1 MKSKIIRILSIALIS
16 ALIISAFAGCTIKPY
31 YEGAPE
37 GMRPINEGEEKAIL
51 YVPDNWQVDTSTG
64 IPTAYYST
72 NDMTMITLV
81 TVKADVLAGRT
92 IPDYWASYKETFS
105 SSVKD
110 FTVIKENETDPDYTT
125 RLISERSTYVFDFSA
140 TVTGLKYKFRQA
152 LLTHPLT
159 GDLLIIT
166 YSSTAEGFDQH
177 IDDLGTVYNNFTF
190 VTEKIPMTDK
200 TEVVLPENTNA
211 PEGYIT
217 VSSEFVDYYLY
228 VPSDWTAVIN
238 TGMTAAHAPESVS
251 TTVNATAF
259 STTLSNLDE
268 YWAGYETDLTSTYGA
283 VTYAD
288 PEHKYTEAIVDGFS
302 GRKYAYSLTIS
313 GVSYNYEQYMVLK
326 GGYIYLLTFCCETEN
341 ADLSEEFNDIAANF
355 KFK

>member
-1 MKSKIIRILSIALIS
+1 MKSKLIRILTLALLC
-16 ALIISAFAGCTIKPY
+16 ALVTSVFAGCTIKPY

-51 YVPDNWQVDTSTG
+51 YVPESWQVDTSTG
-64 IPTAYYST
+64 VPTAYYSA
-72 NDMTMITLV
+72 NDRTMVTLV
-81 TVKADVLAGRT
+81 TVKSDVLAGRS
-92 IPDYWASYKETFS
+92 IPEYWASYKETFS
-105 SSVKD
+105 SSVKE
-110 FTVIKENETDPDYTT
+110 FTVIKENETDADYTT

-159 GDLLIIT
+159 GDLFIIT

-190 VTEKIPMTDK
+190 VTEKIPMNDK
-200 TEVVLPENTNA
+200 TDVVLPENTNA
-211 PEGYIT
+211 PEGFIT

-228 VPSDWTAVIN
+228 VPSDWTAVVN

-268 YWAGYETDLTSTYGA
+268 YWAGYETDLAATYGT
-283 VTYAD
+283 VTYANS
-288 PEHKYTEAIVDGFS
+288 ESKYVEATIDS
-302 GRKYAYSLTIS
+302 HNARKYSYSLNIS
-313 GVSYNYEQYMVLK
+313 GITYNYEQYMVLK
-326 GGYIYLLTFCCETEN
+326 GGYIYLLTFCREADS
-341 ADLSEEFNDIAANF
+341 ADLSAEFNAIASNF